1 MDDGGW
7 RPARLTPEQMEE
19 RRLAAAAL
27 LRQGRLSQ
35 AAIARQFGVSGASVC
50 RWAAT
55 LAQEGRRG
63 LRARPRTGR
72 PGRLDAAAWARL
84 GRLLA
89 RGTVAAGFET
99 EQWTLRRIAALI
111 RREFG
116 VDYHPRYLERP
127 LKALGFSVQRPATR
141 ARERD
146 ERAIA
151 AWPRRDWAAI
161 KKAGPPRGAHHRLP
175 R

>member
-27 LRQGRLSQ
+27 LRRGRLSQ
-35 AAIARQFGVSGASVC
+35 AAIARRLGVSGASVC

-55 LAQEGRRG
+55 LAQDGRRG

-72 PGRLDAAAWARL
+72 PGRLDAAAWA
-84 GRLLA
+84 
-89 RGTVAAGFET
+89 
-99 EQWTLRRIAALI
+99 
-111 RREFG
+111 
-116 VDYHPRYLERP
+116 
-127 LKALGFSVQRPATR
+127 VQRPATR

-151 AWPRRDWAAI
+151 DWPRRGWAAI
-161 KKAGPPRGAHHRLP
+161 KKAGPPRGAHDRLP
-175 R
+175 